1 MVVRSVIGWAKLFD
15 YKSGSWTSY
24 FEEIAMLIETGSDPR
39 VCPFCTLMLPNAPAL
54 VRHFNVAHGEFVQ
67 DTFEPQV
74 SGMLSE
80 STLRH
85 VEAEAVL
92 EVSSR

>member
-1 MVVRSVIGWAKLFD
+1 
-15 YKSGSWTSY
+15 
-24 FEEIAMLIETGSDPR
+24 MLIEIGSDPR
-39 VCPFCTLMLPNAPAL
+39 VCPFCTLTLPNASAL

-80 STLRH
+80 RSLRLI
-85 VEAEAVL
+85 ESEAVL
-92 EVSSR
+92 EVSGN